1 MIGTKRHKASSIKY
15 FRGHFIS
22 LKFILLTLII
32 LSSVSVLHPQS
43 YKPNLYYEG
52 TGEAET
58 LEKAKELALADLSR
72 NIETFIFSLFQ
83 TTQEEKDLTITE
95 DYVKSQIKTY
105 SSICLRNVEFHNSK
119 KKKTWVV
126 RARVLRS
133 EVKRVFE
140 ERKINIRTMLKSA
153 IRAELSGDI
162 STALKNY
169 YWSYILS
176 FSYPDTIIVS
186 LPPYHVKG
194 NARTLLVDKINNI
207 FKGIRWEIYKSYV
220 DGEDFVVILNFYYKE
235 NPITD
240 MQFYYYNG
248 SEQDWGQVINGKAY
262 LVLNGDFSGTSR
274 NVCLEVEYKFES
286 EMPQN
291 KDVQFIY
298 NALDFP
304 KFDNSILIPID
315 LSEYVK
321 FDFDVNFNGK
331 TVTFLP
337 KISHLSISTIKWD
350 FGDGQ
355 TSNIQNPIHTYPDTG
370 IYLVKV
376 EINNDRELSISKR
389 LNLSEKTVED
399 VYTFS
404 SDRGE
409 SYTNLSEK
417 TTEDV
422 YTPIKQ
428 LIDTREIR
436 QFIETAK
443 ELSKRGKIVFGSSKD
458 FESKEGLYYFVFDR
472 ENNQLDAVYIFKNSN
487 FVNIDSGE
495 SSPSLKEKYRG
506 RKMAGIWVEVV
517 AE

>member
-1 MIGTKRHKASSIKY
+1 
-15 FRGHFIS
+15 
-22 LKFILLTLII
+22 
-32 LSSVSVLHPQS
+32 
-43 YKPNLYYEG
+43 
-52 TGEAET
+52 
-58 LEKAKELALADLSR
+58 
-72 NIETFIFSLFQ
+72 
-83 TTQEEKDLTITE
+83 
-95 DYVKSQIKTY
+95 
-105 SSICLRNVEFHNSK
+105 
-119 KKKTWVV
+119 
-126 RARVLRS
+126 
-133 EVKRVFE
+133 
-140 ERKINIRTMLKSA
+140 
-153 IRAELSGDI
+153 
-162 STALKNY
+162 
-169 YWSYILS
+169 
-176 FSYPDTIIVS
+176 
-186 LPPYHVKG
+186 
-194 NARTLLVDKINNI
+194 
-207 FKGIRWEIYKSYV
+207 
-220 DGEDFVVILNFYYKE
+220 
-235 NPITD
+235 PITD

-274 NVCLEVEYKFES
+274 KVCLEVEYKFES

-304 KFDNSILIPID
+304 EFDNSILIPVD

-355 TSNIQNPIHTYPDTG
+355 ISNIQNPIHTYPDTG

-376 EINNDRELSISKR
+376 EINNDLGLSISKR
-389 LNLSEKTVED
+389 LNLSEKTA
-399 VYTFS
+399 
-404 SDRGE
+404 
-409 SYTNLSEK
+409 
-417 TTEDV
+417 EDV

-443 ELSKRGKIVFGSSKD
+443 ELSKSGKIVFGSSKD

-472 ENNQLDAVYIFKNSN
+472 ENNQLEAIYIFKNSN
-487 FVNIDSGE
+487 FINIDSGE
-495 SSPSLKEKYRG
+495 SSSSLKEKYRG

>member
-1 MIGTKRHKASSIKY
+1 MKIY
-15 FRGHFIS
+15 FRWHFIS

-32 LSSVSVLHPQS
+32 LSSVSVLHTQS
-43 YKPNLYYEG
+43 YKSNLYYEG

-83 TTQEEKDLTITE
+83 TTQEEKNLTITE

-126 RARVLRS
+126 RARVLKS

-153 IRAELSGDI
+153 IHSELSGDI

-186 LPPYHVKG
+186 LPPYNVKG

-220 DGEDFVVILNFYYKE
+220 DGEDFVVILNFYYRE
-235 NPITD
+235 NPIID

-248 SEQDWGQVINGKAY
+248 SEQDWGQVVNGKAY
-262 LVLNGDFSGTSR
+262 LVLNGDFSGISR
-274 NVCLEVEYKFES
+274 KVCLEVEYKFES

-321 FDFDVNFNGK
+321 FDFVVNFKGK

-337 KISHLSISTIKWD
+337 KMRHLSISTIKWD

-355 TSNIQNPIHTYPDTG
+355 KSNIQNPIHTYPDTG

-376 EINNDRELSISKR
+376 EINNDRELSISKK
-389 LNLSEKTVED
+389 LNLSEKTIEN
-399 VYTFS
+399 VYTFYS
-404 SDRGE
+404 STSSKG
-409 SYTNLSEK
+409 SKNYTIISEK
-417 TTEDV
+417 TEKDV
-422 YTPIKQ
+422 YTPINQ
-428 LIDTREIR
+428 LMNTIEIN
-436 QFIETAK
+436 QFIETVK
-443 ELSKRGKIVFGSSKD
+443 ELSKSGKIVFGSSKD

-472 ENNQLDAVYIFKNSN
+472 ENNQLEAIYIFKNSN
-487 FVNIDSGE
+487 FINIDSGE
-495 SSPSLKEKYRG
+495 SSSSLKEKYRG

-517 AE
+517 TE